1 VTCDL
6 TQTRLHAY
14 FDGEL
19 DVMSSAEFERHLESC
34 PDCETRLAAEEKLRT
49 ALAGAQLYAR
59 APETLRRKL
68 QTSLPAAAVSPDV
81 PYVKDPKTSVEKSWR
96 WLAIAASL
104 ILAVLLGTEFM
115 ERLNRYSQQQAM
127 AAVIVDAHLRSLQ
140 PGHLEDVISTDQHTV
155 KPWFDG
161 KVDFAPPVRDFANEG
176 FPLLGGR
183 LDVIDSRT
191 AAALVYGRRK
201 HIVNVFVEK
210 SQPGDSQDGSGEL
223 QGYHWISWQ
232 QNNLTFTAVSDTA
245 YADLDQLKQL
255 FLAP

>member
-1 VTCDL
+1 MTCDL
-6 TQTRLHAY
+6 SQTRLHAY

-19 DVMSSAEFERHLESC
+19 DAMGAAEFERHLESC
-34 PDCETRLAAEEKLRT
+34 PDCETRLADEEKLRS
-49 ALAGAQLYAR
+49 ALSSAQLYAR

-68 QTSLPAAAVSPDV
+68 QISLPKAAIPPEVR
-81 PYVKDPKTSVEKSWR
+81 DPKASVEKSWR
-96 WLAIAASL
+96 WLAIAASV
-104 ILAVLLGTEFM
+104 ILAAILGTQYLEK
-115 ERLNRYSQQQAM
+115 LNHYSQQQAM

-140 PGHLEDVISTDQHTV
+140 PGHLEDVVSTDQHTV

-161 KVDFAPPVRDFANEG
+161 KIDFAPPVHDFSSAG

-210 SQPGDSQDGSGEL
+210 AQPGDSQDGSGEL
-223 QGYHWISWQ
+223 QGYHWVSWQ
-232 QNNLTFTAVSDTA
+232 QGGFTFTAVSDTA

>member
-1 VTCDL
+1 MTCDL

-19 DVMSSAEFERHLESC
+19 DAMASADFERHLESC
-34 PDCETRLAAEEKLRT
+34 PDCETRLAAEEKLRS
-49 ALAGAQLYAR
+49 ALSGAQLYAR
-59 APETLRRKL
+59 APETLRRNL
-68 QTSLPAAAVSPDV
+68 QTALPNAAVP
-81 PYVKDPKTSVEKSWR
+81 PYVKDPKASAEKSWR
-96 WLAIAASL
+96 WVAIAASV
-104 ILAVLLGTEFM
+104 ILAAILGTHYM

-161 KVDFAPPVRDFANEG
+161 KIDFAPPVRDFANDG

-210 SQPGDSQDGSGEL
+210 AQAGDSKDASGEL

-232 QNNLTFTAVSDTA
+232 QNNFTFTAVSDTA
-245 YADLDQLKQL
+245 YADLDELKQL

>member
-19 DVMSSAEFERHLESC
+19 DAMGAAEFERHLESC
-34 PDCETRLAAEEKLRT
+34 PDCEARLAAEDKLRS

-59 APETLRRKL
+59 APETLRKKL
-68 QTSLPAAAVSPDV
+68 QTALPKAAIPPEVR
-81 PYVKDPKTSVEKSWR
+81 DPKASVEKSWR
-96 WLAIAASL
+96 WLAIAASV
-104 ILAVLLGTEFM
+104 ILAAILGTHYLEKM
-115 ERLNRYSQQQAM
+115 NRYSQQQAM

-161 KVDFAPPVRDFANEG
+161 KIDFAPPVRDFASDG

-210 SQPGDSQDGSGEL
+210 AQPADSKDASGEL

-232 QNNLTFTAVSDTA
+232 QNNFTFTAVSDTA